1 MTGPAIENSDRG
13 ITLNKTLA
21 WTMLVA
27 LVSLV
32 WYGGSTVAGVNHT
45 VTQLAAAAAADR
57 AVMSAVAGRVGALEV
72 ANARGETIS
81 QELRRGME
89 EIKAAQRETNALL
102 REITSP

>member
-45 VTQLAAAAAADR
+45 VTQLAAAAATDR
-57 AVMSAVAGRVGALEV
+57 AVISSVAGRVGALEV
-72 ANARGETIS
+72 ANARAETVA
-81 QELRRGME
+81 QELRRGLE
-89 EIKAAQRETNALL
+89 EIKSAQRETNTLL
-102 REITSP
+102 REMSRP